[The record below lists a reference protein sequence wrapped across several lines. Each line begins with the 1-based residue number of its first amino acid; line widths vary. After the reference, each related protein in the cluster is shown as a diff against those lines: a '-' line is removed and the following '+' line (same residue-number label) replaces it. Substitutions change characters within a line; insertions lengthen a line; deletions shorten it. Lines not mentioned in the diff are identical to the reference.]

1 MQHKRPVLQDIANH
15 LGITKMTVSRYLRDP
30 KTVAPATREKIA
42 AAIEQFGYI
51 PNVASRIMSSAKS
64 HAIGVLVPS
73 LTNQV
78 FADVIKGIESVTE
91 LSGYQ
96 TMLAHFGYSP
106 EIEEQRI
113 RSLLSYNVDAL
124 ILSENVH
131 SKQALKMLQ
140 VANIPIIEIMDL
152 KHSKPVA
159 QAVGFDNRLASQQMT
174 ETMIQQGRKNIVYFA
189 ARMDQRTLQKIEG
202 YEKAMQQHRLQPYK
216 LLTEQASSFSLGA
229 QQLRQIISQRPNTDG
244 ILCTNDDLAIGAVFE
259 CQRQGIPISQR
270 IAIAGFHGHNVGQ
283 AMTPQLASV
292 ITPRFEIGKIAAQ
305 EIIDRLNGITIAQE
319 IIDTGFKIHLGESL

>member
-1 MQHKRPVLQDIANH
+1 MQNKRPVLQDIANH

-30 KTVAPATREKIA
+30 RTVAPATREKIA

-64 HAIGVLVPS
+64 YAIGVLVPS

-113 RSLLSYNVDAL
+113 KSLLSYNVDAL

-152 KHSKPVA
+152 QHSKPVA
-159 QAVGFDNRLASQQMT
+159 QAVGFDNHAASRQMT
-174 ETMIQQGRKNIVYFA
+174 EAMIRQGRKHIVYFA

-202 YEKAMQQHRLQPYK
+202 YETAMKAKGLQPYK
-216 LLTEQASSFSLGA
+216 LITEQPSSFSLGA
-229 QQLRQIISQRPNTDG
+229 QQLRQILAQRPVTDG

-259 CQRQGIPISQR
+259 CQRQGIAVPQR

-283 AMTPQLASV
+283 SMTPQLASV

-305 EIIDRLNGITIAQE
+305 EIIDRLNHIPQVQE
-319 IIDTGFKIHLGESL
+319 IINTGFKIHCGESL